1 MTTMSLRR
9 IKASGFWVNYKLGFK
24 NNKKILI
31 IIAVLQLI
39 AMPLFSAVLVTECLA
54 GEDYSSENTVA
65 CFLMIACFGIV
76 LATLAGIV
84 VAINNFSYLY
94 KKTQVDM
101 IYSLP
106 IKASHRFFSD
116 FLSGLSV
123 YTLPYIGSFL
133 IAVLILLGGSACDS
147 DMYTDLFDNRIML
160 TFFQCAL
167 CGLLIMIMLYTLTV
181 LVITCCG
188 SLFEIIFNTLIMNGL
203 IPGIIMIIS
212 YIFFDDLYGVSIYE
226 TAASIMGHTSPLGGV
241 IYIIYY
247 LAESAISSDYMVIGA
262 VTLLKWVLIFSLVTA
277 GMMMLS
283 MVLYLRRKAE
293 DVSKPY
299 VYKFLYYI
307 VITSVTISICSI
319 ARASADTIFAVIV
332 FSAIVYFIFEVIA
345 NRGFRKFAFSV
356 GRYVLTMVSVF
367 VLCVVSIATD
377 GFGVEHHV
385 PSLSSVKSV
394 TLSYVPFDL
403 AGGHYYDSGINV
415 TLTDKA
421 SIELV
426 RSLHREDI
434 ERHEAQEESD
444 WEDDYD
450 SGYYS
455 GERYPV
461 RIKYHLKTGSN
472 IVRDYSF
479 SFNEMTSVYQF
490 DLRSEIKDYL
500 AKMIRDDSDNSYY
513 GYNGSE
519 ERRVESYALT
529 ISSKDHAFEYNP
541 DITKEQ
547 LSQLISAY
555 KKDFEAMTKEEYFTP
570 ENVYCFITGYYIPIR
585 SSFKNTIEFL
595 ERNDLSVQ
603 ISDELSA
610 NISHVLGDR
619 TQASN
624 PPIGNTG
631 MTAKV
636 LIYKPDDCVVDGY
649 TSTVCPPASSSH
661 INDSGRVVN
670 TKYIT
675 DILEAAQ
682 PVYMTDK
689 DCFML
694 NFGSYNYV
702 IPYEYTDLAHDAY
715 NASLEYDYDTDDE
728 EYLNEDVGPIQDF
741 DDLCRHFMYYGTFS
755 NYKENNEVV
764 NEVTEIRLYDIFNNY
779 KFQNYHSFEDYAEI
793 NSKDFEEDDK
803 ITGAAETEYDVAK
816 RTWGEYELVK
826 KFFGYEDFE
835 SYCADNDI
843 EEDTDSYRSEKYDW
857 NRYENLFPDIE
868 YICY

>member
-31 IIAVLQLI
+31 IITVLQLI

-54 GEDYSSENTVA
+54 GDDYNSENTLSY
-65 CFLMIACFGIV
+65 FMLIACFGIV

-133 IAVLILLGGSACDS
+133 IAVLILLGGSACDTEL
-147 DMYTDLFDNRIML
+147 YTDLFDNRIML
-160 TFFQCAL
+160 TFFQFAL
-167 CGLLIMIMLYTLTV
+167 CGLLIMVMLYTLTV

-188 SLFEIIFNTLIMNGL
+188 SLFEIIFNTMIMNGL

-212 YIFFDDLYGVSIYE
+212 YIFFGDLYGVSIYD
-226 TAASIMGHTSPLGGV
+226 TAANIMGHTSPLGGV

-247 LAESAISSDYMVIGA
+247 SVESAVSTDYMVIGA
-262 VTLLKWVLIFSLVTA
+262 VTLIKWILIFSLVTA

-356 GRYVLTMVSVF
+356 ARYVLTMISVF
-367 VLCVVSIATD
+367 VLCIVSIATD
-377 GFGVEHHV
+377 GFGIEHHV
-385 PSLSSVKSV
+385 PSLSSIKSV

-403 AGGHYYDSGINV
+403 AGDHYYDSKISV

-421 SIELV
+421 GIELV

-434 ERHEAQEESD
+434 ERHEAQEE
-444 WEDDYD
+444 EKRNNVYDYE
-450 SGYYS
+450 YYY
-455 GERYPV
+455 GEPYPV
-461 RIKYHLKTGSN
+461 KIKYHLKTGSN
-472 IVRDYSF
+472 IVREYSF
-479 SFNEMTSVYQF
+479 SFKEMTSIYQF
-490 DLRSEIKDYL
+490 DLRGEIKDYL
-500 AKMIRDDSDNSYY
+500 AQIIKDDSDNSYY
-513 GYNGSE
+513 DYNNG
-519 ERRVESYALT
+519 RKKRVESYSLN
-529 ISSKDHAFEYNP
+529 ISSKDHTLEYNP
-541 DITKEQ
+541 EITKEQ
-547 LSQLISAY
+547 LNQLISAY

-570 ENVYCFITGYYIPIR
+570 ENVYCFITNYDLPIR
-585 SSFKNTIEFL
+585 SSFKNTIDFL
-595 ERNDLSVQ
+595 ESNDLSVQ
-603 ISDELSA
+603 ISHE
-610 NISHVLGDR
+610 LGDR
-619 TQASN
+619 TQSN
-624 PPIGNTG
+624 PPVGNTG

-636 LIYKPDDCVVDGY
+636 LIYAPDDCVVNGY
-649 TSTVCPPASSSH
+649 TSTACPPGSLRH
-661 INDSGRVVN
+661 INSNGRVVN
-670 TKYIT
+670 TKYMA

-715 NASLEYDYDTDDE
+715 YASIEYDQYNDDE
-728 EYLNEDVGPIQDF
+728 EYLDDNVGPIANF
-741 DDLCRHFMYYGTFS
+741 DDLSKHFMYYGTFS
-755 NYKENNEVV
+755 NYQENNEVV
-764 NEVTEIRLYDIFNNY
+764 NEAMEMRLYDIFNTY
-779 KFQNYHSFEDYAEI
+779 QFQNYHSFEDYAEI
-793 NSKDFEEDDK
+793 NSEDFAEDDK
-803 ITGAAETEYDVAK
+803 ITGAAETEYDIAK

-826 KFFGYEDFE
+826 KFFEYDDFE
-835 SYCADNDI
+835 SYCVDNDI
-843 EEDTDSYRSEKYDW
+843 LEDTDSYRSEKYDW
-857 NRYENLFPDIE
+857 NRYESLFPYIND
-868 YICY
+868 ICY